1 MTERFGQLEGEVV
14 AGGGDVPT
22 SDRTGARN
30 PAETD
35 KRRQILDGAR
45 SVFMASGFD
54 GASMGEIA
62 KAAGVSKGTLYV
74 YFDSKEALF
83 EALTLEEKRGLAE
96 ALFQLDADD
105 PDVRGVLTR
114 LGETYLVHMI
124 RPDHVAIIRMVIGA
138 TEKFPRFGQAFYEAG
153 PAQGVARLTA
163 YLDRQVAAGRL
174 RRADTELAA
183 KHFLH
188 LCQAGLLT
196 RLLFAA
202 GGPVTQGEIAPR
214 VSEAIRVFF
223 AAYGPED

>member
-1 MTERFGQLEGEVV
+1 
-14 AGGGDVPT
+14 
-22 SDRTGARN
+22 
-30 PAETD
+30 
-35 KRRQILDGAR
+35 
-45 SVFMASGFD
+45 
-54 GASMGEIA
+54 
-62 KAAGVSKGTLYV
+62 
-74 YFDSKEALF
+74 
-83 EALTLEEKRGLAE
+83 
-96 ALFQLDADD
+96 
-105 PDVRGVLTR
+105 
-114 LGETYLVHMI
+114 
-124 RPDHVAIIRMVIGA
+124 VAIIRMVIGA

-202 GGPVTQGEIAPR
+202 GSPVTQAEIGPR